1 MNHSKTLRAALVAL
15 LLSALLCAPA
25 LAKVVSPGEDFYY
38 LDKANVLSEA
48 LEGEIYFSN
57 KLLYDA
63 CGAQVV
69 VVAVDTTG
77 REAID
82 DYAYDL
88 FNDWGIGDAAKN
100 NGFLLLLAIDDDD
113 YAAQCGG
120 SLQPKFSAGTL
131 KSYFDQYLEDDFAAK
146 QYSSGVKK
154 FFEAVFA
161 RIADTYNANVTVQQ
175 GIAAYQY
182 VNAGGVQ
189 MTTNAYINL
198 WTTIGA
204 SGAVYGIL
212 LAFGMIFPNERLFI
226 IPFPFPIK
234 AKWLVVG
241 YIAIELFSA
250 MSAPGDGVAHMAH
263 LGGMLFG
270 FLLIR
275 YWQKHPDSSQRFGRS
290 RGQEFF
296 DNMKRKYDQRQ
307 QHSHMKAEH
316 TDPRHETDEEYN
328 ARKHR
333 NQEEIDAILDKIRKS
348 GYDSLT
354 KEEKQKLFEQSRES

>member
-1 MNHSKTLRAALVAL
+1 MNNMPTMTKNLLIVNLLTFAATWVLELRGIDLAQLLGLHFFLASDFHFYQFFTYMFLHGGFTHIFFNMFALWMFGSVIERVWG
-15 LLSALLCAPA
+15 P
-25 LAKVVSPGEDFYY
+25 KKFIFYY
-38 LDKANVLSEA
+38 IV
-48 LEGEIYFSN
+48 
-57 KLLYDA
+57 
-63 CGAQVV
+63 C
-69 VVAVDTTG
+69 
-77 REAID
+77 
-82 DYAYDL
+82 
-88 FNDWGIGDAAKN
+88 GIG
-100 NGFLLLLAIDDDD
+100 
-113 YAAQCGG
+113 
-120 SLQPKFSAGTL
+120 AGITQEL
-131 KSYFDQYLEDDFAAK
+131 VQY
-146 QYSSGVKK
+146 G
-154 FFEAVFA
+154 
-161 RIADTYNANVTVQQ
+161 TYMVE

-189 MTTNAYINL
+189 MTTDAYINL

-234 AKWLVVG
+234 AKWLVMG

-250 MSAPGDGVAHMAH
+250 MSGPGDGVAHMAH

-275 YWQKHPDSSQRFGRS
+275 YWQKHPDSSQGFGRS

-296 DNMKRKYDQRQ
+296 ENLKRRYDQRQ
-307 QHSHMKAEH
+307 QQNSHMKAEH

-328 ARKHR
+328 ARKR
-333 NQEEIDAILDKIRKS
+333 KDQEEVDAILDKIRKS

-354 KEEKQKLFEQSRES
+354 KEEKKKLFDQSHQS

>member
-1 MNHSKTLRAALVAL
+1 MTKNLLVVNVLAFIATFVLERSGIDLTRLLGLHFFLASEFHIYQFITYMFLHGGFTHILFNMFALWMFGSVIERVWGPKKFL
-15 LLSALLCAPA
+15 
-25 LAKVVSPGEDFYY
+25 FYY
-38 LDKANVLSEA
+38 
-48 LEGEIYFSN
+48 IC
-57 KLLYDA
+57 
-63 CGAQVV
+63 CGVGA
-69 VVAVDTTG
+69 
-77 REAID
+77 
-82 DYAYDL
+82 
-88 FNDWGIGDAAKN
+88 
-100 NGFLLLLAIDDDD
+100 GFTQELV
-113 YAAQCGG
+113 
-120 SLQPKFSAGTL
+120 
-131 KSYFDQYLEDDFAAK
+131 QYIT
-146 QYSSGVKK
+146 YSM
-154 FFEAVFA
+154 E
-161 RIADTYNANVTVQQ
+161 

-189 MTTNAYINL
+189 MTTDAYINL

-234 AKWLVVG
+234 AKWLIVG

-250 MSAPGDGVAHMAH
+250 MSGPGDGVAHMAH

-275 YWQKHPDSSQRFGRS
+275 YWQKHPDSSTRFGRS

-296 DNMKRKYDQRQ
+296 DNLKRKYDERQ
-307 QHSHMKAEH
+307 NHQHMRAEH
-316 TDPRHETDEEYN
+316 TDPRRETDEEYN
-328 ARKHR
+328 ARQRR

-354 KEEKQKLFEQSRES
+354 KEEKKKLFDQSRNS